1 MIKEALRTI
10 IEGGN
15 LSRAE
20 ARAVMDEIMTGGAT
34 GAQFGALVT
43 ALRMR
48 GETDEEIAGF
58 AEVMRDKALH
68 VPLPPGMRVVD
79 CCGTG
84 GDHSNSFNISTA
96 AAIVAAAAGARLAKH
111 GNRSASS
118 RCGSADV
125 LEGLGVRIEATP
137 EEVAR
142 CVEEIGIGFM
152 YAPSFH
158 PAMRF
163 AGPPRREIGIRTVFN
178 LLGPL
183 TNPAGAQA
191 QLIGVPERALVERL
205 GRSLALMGTGHALL
219 VHGLEGLDEVSVC
232 GPTLVCEVRGGD
244 KGSIRTYEVTPEEF
258 GLTRGVAADITGGTV
273 EDNVQIINEIF
284 AGGNGPRQGVVLL
297 NAAAVLY
304 VAGVAPTWGAG
315 IALAR
320 EALVSGGARRKL
332 AELVAL
338 TQSFGAATPTPK
350 APSTSPE
357 RGGLHLIP
365 RA

>member
-15 LSRAE
+15 LSREE
-20 ARAVMDEIMTGGAT
+20 ARGVMDEIMTGGTT

-68 VPLPPGMRVVD
+68 VPLPPDMQVVD

-84 GDHSNSFNISTA
+84 GDSSNSFNISTA

-137 EEVAR
+137 GEVAR

-232 GPTLVCEVRGGD
+232 GPTLVCEVRGD
-244 KGSIRTYEVTPEEF
+244 EGSIRTYEVTPEEF

-273 EDNVQIINEIF
+273 EDNVRIINEIF

-338 TQSFGAATPTPK
+338 TQSFGEETPTTK
-350 APSTSPE
+350 APSTPTE
-357 RGGLHLIP
+357 RGGLHLVP

>member
-1 MIKEALRTI
+1 MIKDALRAI
-10 IEGGN
+10 IEGGTLN
-15 LSRAE
+15 REE
-20 ARAVMDEIMTGGAT
+20 ARTVMEEIMTGGAT

-43 ALRMR
+43 ALRIR

-58 AEVMRDKALH
+58 AEVMRAKSLR
-68 VPLPPGMRVVD
+68 VPLPDEYQIVD

-84 GDHSNSFNISTA
+84 GDNSGSFNISTA

-118 RCGSADV
+118 KCGSADV

-137 EEVAR
+137 EQVAR
-142 CVEEIGIGFM
+142 CIQEIGIGFM

-183 TNPAGAQA
+183 TNPARAQS

-205 GRSLALMGTGHALL
+205 GRSIGMMGTRHAIL
-219 VHGLEGLDEVSVC
+219 VHGVEGLDEVSIA
-232 GPTLVCEVRGGD
+232 GPTLVCEVHGGNTPT
-244 KGSIRTYEVTPEEF
+244 IETYEVTPEQF
-258 GLTRGVAADITGGTV
+258 GLTRGVPADIVGGTV
-273 EDNVQIINEIF
+273 EDNVRIIKELF
-284 AGGNGPRQGVVLL
+284 DGGNGARQGVVLL
-297 NAAAVLY
+297 NTAAVLY
-304 VAGVAPTWGAG
+304 VAGVAPTWGDG
-315 IALAR
+315 IAMAR
-320 EALVSGGARRKL
+320 EALGSGAAKRKL
-332 AELVAL
+332 EQLVAL
-338 TQSFGAATPTPK
+338 TQSLGEASATATPNGR
-350 APSTSPE
+350 PSGPLAT
-357 RGGLHLIP
+357 

>member
-1 MIKEALRTI
+1 MIKDALREI
-10 IEGGN
+10 IEGGT
-15 LSRAE
+15 LSRDR
-20 ARAVMDEIMTGGAT
+20 ARAVMEEIMTGGAT

-58 AEVMRDKALH
+58 AEVMRAKALQ
-68 VPLPPGMRVVD
+68 VPLPEEYPIVD

-84 GDHSNSFNISTA
+84 GDKSNSFNISTA

-118 RCGSADV
+118 KCGSADV

-137 EEVAR
+137 EQVAQSIREV
-142 CVEEIGIGFM
+142 GIGFM
-152 YAPSFH
+152 YAPAFH

-183 TNPAGAQA
+183 TNPARAQS

-205 GRSLALMGTGHALL
+205 GRSLALMGTRHAIL
-219 VHGLEGLDEVSVC
+219 VHGLEGLDEVSIA
-232 GPTLVCEVRGGD
+232 GPTLVCEVRGGATP
-244 KGSIRTYEVTPEEF
+244 SIETYEVTPEQF
-258 GLTRGVAADITGGTV
+258 GLKRGAASEIVGGTV
-273 EDNVQIINEIF
+273 DDNVTIINGLF
-284 AGGNGPRQGVVLL
+284 DGGNGARQGIVLL

-304 VAGVAPTWGAG
+304 VAGVAPSWGDG

-320 EALVSGGARRKL
+320 EALSSGAAKRKL
-332 AELVAL
+332 AELVTL
-338 TQSFGAATPTPK
+338 TQSFGDEQAGAGGKALSAAR
-350 APSTSPE
+350 S
-357 RGGLHLIP
+357 
-365 RA
+365 

>member
-1 MIKEALRTI
+1 MIKEALRAI
-10 IEGGN
+10 IEGGT
-15 LSRAE
+15 LSRDD
-20 ARAVMDEIMTGGAT
+20 ARAVMEEIMTGEAT

-58 AEVMRDKALH
+58 AEVMRAKALH
-68 VPLPPGMRVVD
+68 VPLPPDLQVVD

-137 EEVAR
+137 EQVAR
-142 CVEEIGIGFM
+142 CVREIGIGFM

-163 AGPPRREIGIRTVFN
+163 AGPPRREIGIRTIFN

-183 TNPAGAQA
+183 TNPAHAQA

-205 GRSLALMGTGHALL
+205 GHSLALMGTRHAIL
-219 VHGLEGLDEVSVC
+219 VHGLEGLDEVSIC

-244 KGSIRTYEVTPEEF
+244 EPSITTYEVTPEEF
-258 GLTRGVAADITGGTV
+258 GLTRGTAADITGGPV
-273 EDNVQIINEIF
+273 EDNVQIIKEIF
-284 AGGNGPRQGVVLL
+284 AGGNGPKQGVVLL

-304 VAGVAPTWGAG
+304 VAGVAPTWGDG

-320 EALVSGGARRKL
+320 QALTSGGAARKL
-332 AELVAL
+332 AELVTL
-338 TQSFGAATPTPK
+338 TQSFDAETVTASPTPHG
-350 APSTSPE
+350 
-357 RGGLHLIP
+357 RGGLHLVP
-365 RA
+365 RI

>member
-1 MIKEALRTI
+1 MIKDALREI
-10 IEGGN
+10 IEGGT
-15 LSRAE
+15 LSRDR
-20 ARAVMDEIMTGGAT
+20 ARAVMEEIMTGGAT

-58 AEVMRDKALH
+58 AEVMRAKALQ
-68 VPLPPGMRVVD
+68 VPLPEDYPIVD

-84 GDHSNSFNISTA
+84 GDKSNSFNISTA

-118 RCGSADV
+118 KCGSADV

-137 EEVAR
+137 EQVAQCIR
-142 CVEEIGIGFM
+142 EIGIGFM
-152 YAPSFH
+152 YAPAFH

-183 TNPAGAQA
+183 TNPARAQA

-205 GRSLALMGTGHALL
+205 GRSLALMGTRHAIL
-219 VHGLEGLDEVSVC
+219 VHGLEGLDEVSIA
-232 GPTLVCEVRGGD
+232 GPTLVCEVRGGAEP
-244 KGSIRTYEVTPEEF
+244 SIETYEVTPEQF
-258 GLTRGVAADITGGTV
+258 GLKRGAASEIVGGTV
-273 EDNVQIINEIF
+273 DDNVTIIKGLF
-284 AGGNGPRQGVVLL
+284 DGGNGARQGVVLL

-304 VAGVAPTWGAG
+304 VAGVAPSWGDG

-320 EALVSGGARRKL
+320 EALASGAAKKKL
-332 AELVAL
+332 AELVTL
-338 TQSFGAATPTPK
+338 TQSFGDEQAGAGGKALSAAR
-350 APSTSPE
+350 S
-357 RGGLHLIP
+357 
-365 RA
+365 

>member
-1 MIKEALRTI
+1 MDMIKDALRDI
-10 IEGGN
+10 IEGGT
-15 LSRAE
+15 LDRAR
-20 ARAVMDEIMTGGAT
+20 ARAVMEEIMTGGAT

-58 AEVMRDKALH
+58 AEVMREKSLR
-68 VPLPPGMRVVD
+68 VPLPEDYQIVD

-84 GDHSNSFNISTA
+84 GDKSGSFNISTA
-96 AAIVAAAAGARLAKH
+96 AAIVAAAAGAKLAKH

-118 RCGSADV
+118 MCGSADV

-137 EEVAR
+137 EQVAR
-142 CVEEIGIGFM
+142 CVQEIGIGFM
-152 YAPSFH
+152 YAQSFH

-183 TNPAGAQA
+183 TNPARAQA
-191 QLIGVPERALVERL
+191 QLIGVPERALVERV
-205 GRSLALMGTGHALL
+205 GRSLAMMGTRHAIM

-232 GPTLVCEVRGGD
+232 GPTLVCEVRGGEHPL
-244 KGSIRTYEVTPEEF
+244 IENYEVTPEQF
-258 GLTRGVAADITGGTV
+258 GLERGTAADIAGGTV
-273 EDNVQIINEIF
+273 EDNVRIITEVFN
-284 AGGNGPRQGVVLL
+284 GGNGPRQGVVLL

-304 VAGVAPTWGAG
+304 VAEVAPTWNDG

-320 EALVSGGARRKL
+320 QALVSGAAKRKL

-338 TQSFGAATPTPK
+338 TQSFDDPEKVDGK
-350 APSTSPE
+350 A
-357 RGGLHLIP
+357 GLHLVP

>member
-1 MIKEALRTI
+1 MIKDALQKI
-10 IEGGN
+10 IEGGM
-15 LSRAE
+15 LTREE
-20 ARAVMDEIMTGGAT
+20 AREVMEEIMTGGTT

-58 AEVMRDKALH
+58 AEVMHEKALV
-68 VPLPPGMRVVD
+68 VPLPDGYQIVD

-84 GDHSNSFNISTA
+84 GDKSGSFNISTA
-96 AAIVAAAAGARLAKH
+96 AAIVAAAAGAKLAKH

-118 RCGSADV
+118 QCGSADV

-137 EEVAR
+137 EQVAR

-158 PAMRF
+158 PSMRF

-183 TNPAGAQA
+183 TNPARAQA
-191 QLIGVPERALVERL
+191 QLIGVPELALVERL
-205 GRSLALMGTGHALL
+205 GRVMAMRGTRHAIM
-219 VHGLEGLDEVSVC
+219 VHGREGLDEVSVC
-232 GPTLVCEVRGGD
+232 GPTLVCEVRGGATP
-244 KGSIRTYEVTPEEF
+244 SIDMYDVIPEQFGLERGTPED
-258 GLTRGVAADITGGTV
+258 LLGGTV
-273 EDNVQIINEIF
+273 EENVRIITEIF
-284 AGGNGPRQGVVLL
+284 NGGNGPRQGVVLL

-304 VAGVAPTWGAG
+304 VAEVAPTWADG

-320 EALVSGGARRKL
+320 HALQTGAAKRKL
-332 AELVAL
+332 AELVML
-338 TQSFGAATPTPK
+338 TQSFGREDQSLPEHYAEEPGLRVAA
-350 APSTSPE
+350 
-357 RGGLHLIP
+357 GN
-365 RA
+365 

>member
-1 MIKEALRTI
+1 MIKDALREI
-10 IEGGN
+10 IEGGT
-15 LSRAE
+15 LSRE
-20 ARAVMDEIMTGGAT
+20 RARTVMEEIMTGGAT

-58 AEVMRDKALH
+58 AEVMRAKALQ
-68 VPLPPGMRVVD
+68 VPLPDEYQIVD

-84 GDHSNSFNISTA
+84 GDNSGSFNISTA

-118 RCGSADV
+118 KCGSADV

-142 CVEEIGIGFM
+142 CIREIGIGFM
-152 YAPSFH
+152 YAPAFH

-183 TNPAGAQA
+183 TNPARAQS

-205 GRSLALMGTGHALL
+205 GRSLALMGTRHAIL
-219 VHGLEGLDEVSVC
+219 VHGLEGLDEVSIA

-244 KGSIRTYEVTPEEF
+244 RPTIETYEVTPEQF
-258 GLTRGVAADITGGTV
+258 GLTRGAAAEIVGGTV
-273 EDNVQIINEIF
+273 ENNVTIINELF
-284 AGGNGPRQGVVLL
+284 DGGNGARRGVVLI

-304 VAGVAPTWGAG
+304 VAGVAPTWGDG

-320 EALVSGGARRKL
+320 QALASGAAKRKL

-338 TQSFGAATPTPK
+338 TQSFGDDAAVTPHGQ
-350 APSTSPE
+350 
-357 RGGLHLIP
+357 GGQLVQ

>member
-1 MIKEALRTI
+1 MIKDALREI
-10 IEGGN
+10 IEGGT
-15 LSRAE
+15 LTRERA
-20 ARAVMDEIMTGGAT
+20 RVVMEEIMTGGAT

-58 AEVMRDKALH
+58 AEVMRDKALR
-68 VPLPPGMRVVD
+68 VPLPEDYQIVD

-84 GDHSNSFNISTA
+84 GDNSGSFNISTA
-96 AAIVAAAAGARLAKH
+96 AAIVAAAAGAKLAKH

-118 RCGSADV
+118 MCGSADV

-137 EEVAR
+137 EQVAR
-142 CVEEIGIGFM
+142 CVQEIGIGFM
-152 YAPSFH
+152 YAPAFH

-183 TNPAGAQA
+183 TNPARAQS
-191 QLIGVPERALVERL
+191 QLIGVPERALVDRL
-205 GRSLALMGTGHALL
+205 GRALALMGTRHAIL
-219 VHGLEGLDEVSVC
+219 VHGMEGLDEVSVC

-244 KGSIRTYEVTPEEF
+244 VPLIEHYEVTPEQF
-258 GLTRGVAADITGGTV
+258 GIERGTPDDIAGGTV
-273 EDNVQIINEIF
+273 KDNVRIITEIF
-284 AGGNGPRQGVVLL
+284 DGGNGPRQGVVLL

-304 VAGVAPTWGAG
+304 IARIAATWADG
-315 IALAR
+315 IAMAR
-320 EALVSGGARRKL
+320 QALVSGAAKRKL

-338 TQSFGAATPTPK
+338 TRSFEGAGNPTI
-350 APSTSPE
+350 AA
-357 RGGLHLIP
+357 

>member
-1 MIKEALRTI
+1 MIREALREI
-10 IEGGN
+10 IEGGT
-15 LSRAE
+15 LSRE
-20 ARAVMDEIMTGGAT
+20 QARVVMDEIMTGGAT

-58 AEVMRDKALH
+58 AEVMRDKALQ
-68 VPLPPGMRVVD
+68 VPLPGDYPIVD

-84 GDHSNSFNISTA
+84 GDKSNSFNISTA

-118 RCGSADV
+118 KCGSADV

-137 EEVAR
+137 EQVAH
-142 CVEEIGIGFM
+142 CIQEIGIGFM
-152 YAPSFH
+152 YAPAFH

-183 TNPAGAQA
+183 TNPARAQS

-205 GRSLALMGTGHALL
+205 GRALAMMGTRHAIL
-219 VHGLEGLDEVSVC
+219 VHGLEGLDEVSIA
-232 GPTLVCEVRGGD
+232 GPTLVCEVRGGLQP
-244 KGSIRTYEVTPEEF
+244 SIETYEVTPEQF
-258 GLTRGVAADITGGTV
+258 GLERGKASELTGGTV
-273 EDNVQIINEIF
+273 EENVTIINALF
-284 AGGNGPRQGVVLL
+284 DGGNGAKQGVVIL

-304 VAGVAPTWGAG
+304 VAGVAPTWGDG
-315 IALAR
+315 VTLAR
-320 EALVSGGARRKL
+320 EALSSGASKRKL

-338 TQSFGAATPTPK
+338 TQSFGEGAAAGTVRQI
-350 APSTSPE
+350 APAVAGT
-357 RGGLHLIP
+357 
-365 RA
+365 

>member
-1 MIKEALRTI
+1 MIKDALRDI
-10 IEGGN
+10 IEGGT
-15 LSRAE
+15 LDRDR
-20 ARAVMDEIMTGGAT
+20 ARAVMEEIMTGGAT

-58 AEVMRDKALH
+58 AEVLRDKSLR
-68 VPLPPGMRVVD
+68 VPLPEGCEIVD

-84 GDHSNSFNISTA
+84 GDGSGSFNISTA
-96 AAIVAAAAGARLAKH
+96 AAIVAAAAGAKLAKH

-118 RCGSADV
+118 QCGSADV

-137 EEVAR
+137 AQVAR
-142 CVEEIGIGFM
+142 CVTEIGIGFM
-152 YAPSFH
+152 YAPAFH

-183 TNPAGAQA
+183 TNPARAQA

-205 GRSLALMGTGHALL
+205 GRSIGLMGTRHALL
-219 VHGLEGLDEVSVC
+219 VHGLEGLDEVSIC

-244 KGSIRTYEVTPEEF
+244 QPHLDSHLGPHLDTYEITPEQF
-258 GLTRGVAADITGGTV
+258 GLTRGTAADIVGGSV
-273 EDNVQIINEIF
+273 EDNVRIITDLF
-284 AGGNGPRQGVVLL
+284 DGADGPRQGIVLL

-304 VAGVAPTWGAG
+304 IARVAPTWADG

-320 EALVSGGARRKL
+320 EALTSGAARRKL
-332 AELVAL
+332 AALVAL
-338 TQSFGAATPTPK
+338 TQGFAAATAPTL
-350 APSTSPE
+350 AAAT
-357 RGGLHLIP
+357 
-365 RA
+365 